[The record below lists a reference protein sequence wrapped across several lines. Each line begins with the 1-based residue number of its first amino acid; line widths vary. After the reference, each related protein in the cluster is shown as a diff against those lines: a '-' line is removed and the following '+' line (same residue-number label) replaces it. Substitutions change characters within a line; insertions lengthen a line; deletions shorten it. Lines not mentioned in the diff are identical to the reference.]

1 MFYGIVTPSV
11 CVRSIVKLALLACL
25 DQTVDSSPRPCRTA
39 SRRPVL
45 PKGPHFRRGM
55 CAATWVAGS
64 FGVGK
69 SPELDLNAE
78 GLCHMK
84 TSPTSK
90 AQGLRQESSIR
101 SLSRVPW
108 EVTVKPRRTR
118 SPALVKGTAP
128 TPTFN
133 GLTCLLKT
141 RLYPSLGRTLQ
152 TLTFVIIFMVG
163 KVMVKLLDRLVELPA
178 GRRLVLNF
186 PTHLPQD
193 FKVKRGSQKCTSL
206 F

>member
-1 MFYGIVTPSV
+1 MFVSGQLLNWLCWPVWTQLLTVALEP
-11 CVRSIVKLALLACL
+11 AGQLLAGLCSL
-25 DQTVDSSPRPCRTA
+25 KDPTSEGECAQPHRWLGALVWG
-39 SRRPVL
+39 
-45 PKGPHFRRGM
+45 GP
-55 CAATWVAGS
+55 
-64 FGVGK
+64 
-69 SPELDLNAE
+69 PELDLNAE

-84 TSPTSK
+84 TSPTSE
-90 AQGLRQESSIR
+90 AQGLRQESSFR

-118 SPALVKGTAP
+118 SPALMKGTTP

-178 GRRLVLNF
+178 GWGLVLNF
-186 PTHLPQD
+186 PTHLLQD
-193 FKVKRGSQKCTSL
+193 FKRGSQKCTSL

>member
-1 MFYGIVTPSV
+1 MFQLFPECFTASSHPVFVSGQLLNWLCWPVWTKQLTVALDP
-11 CVRSIVKLALLACL
+11 AGQLLAGLCSL
-25 DQTVDSSPRPCRTA
+25 KDPTSEGECAQPHGWLGALVWGSP
-39 SRRPVL
+39 
-45 PKGPHFRRGM
+45 
-55 CAATWVAGS
+55 
-64 FGVGK
+64 
-69 SPELDLNAE
+69 PELDLNAE

-118 SPALVKGTAP
+118 SPALVKGTTP

-152 TLTFVIIFMVG
+152 TLTCHHIHG
-163 KVMVKLLDRLVELPA
+163 
-178 GRRLVLNF
+178 G
-186 PTHLPQD
+186 
-193 FKVKRGSQKCTSL
+193 
-206 F
+206 